1 MKILIAIVTGA
12 LIGWITNYLAIKM
25 LFRPY
30 KEINL
35 GIFKIQGLI
44 PKRKNDIGNGI
55 ADVIE
60 QELLSV
66 KDILIHLND
75 DELFIKLEETVDR
88 IMDKNLKIKIKEN
101 FPFLAVFLNENT
113 INDIKKTIKDI
124 IFENR
129 NEVILFFSNYI
140 QNKVDFRSIV
150 TDKISNF
157 SLKKLEKIILEL
169 AKKELK
175 HIEVIGGVLGA
186 IIGFFQYLVFVLF

>member
-66 KDILIHLND
+66 KDILVHLND

-101 FPFLAVFLNENT
+101 FPLLAVFLNENT

-129 NEVILFFSNYI
+129 NEVILFFSDYI
-140 QNKVDFRSIV
+140 QNKVDFKSIV

-157 SLKKLEKIILEL
+157 SLEKLEKIILEL

-175 HIEVIGGVLGA
+175 HIEIIGGVLGA
-186 IIGFFQYLVFVLF
+186 IIGFFQYLIFVLF

>member
-66 KDILIHLND
+66 KDILVHLND

-101 FPFLAVFLNENT
+101 FPFLAVFLNEST

-129 NEVILFFSNYI
+129 NEVILFFSDYI
-140 QNKVDFRSIV
+140 QNKVDFKSIV

-157 SLKKLEKIILEL
+157 SLEKLEKIILEL

-175 HIEVIGGVLGA
+175 HIEIIGGVLGA
-186 IIGFFQYLVFVLF
+186 IIGFFQYLIFVLF